1 MSENRKDQHI
11 RYALEQSSSYNSFDE
26 IELIHRSLP
35 LVDLAEIDLTTH
47 FAGRDWEFPFY
58 INAMTGGSK
67 RAKEI
72 NQKLAAVAE
81 ACGILFVTGSYSA
94 GLKDSSDQ
102 SYAVKKDHPHLLLA
116 TNIGIDKEPDL
127 GLRTVEE
134 LQPLFLQVHVNLM
147 QELLMPEGERI
158 FHTWKDHLKSYGQG
172 FPVPVVLKEV
182 GFGMDPKTVQ
192 AALDAGITTVD
203 ISGRG
208 GTSFAYIENR
218 EDYNN

>member
-1 MSENRKDQHI
+1 M
-11 RYALEQSSSYNSFDE
+11 
-26 IELIHRSLP
+26 
-35 LVDLAEIDLTTH
+35 
-47 FAGRDWEFPFY
+47 GGPFY

-94 GLKDSSDQ
+94 ALKDPNDQ
-102 SYAVKKDHPHLLLA
+102 SYAVKKDHSHLLLA

-192 AALDAGITTVD
+192 AALEAGIKPLIFLAVVALVLPILRIVVVAIALIWMNGD
-203 ISGRG
+203 SQLRSVSCSCRIRWIRLRSSQVGVSVILLIWSRP
-208 GTSFAYIENR
+208 
-218 EDYNN
+218 